1 MFAALAQQVC
11 DSWALFRSTEPEPLA
26 GGQGTWKQAFQL
38 CAQEAHLES
47 TYGRKFTTFFVPYS
61 QNATFTQRQVF
72 LANEERDPEF
82 KKKKILTF
90 TILTFHHLYQKLEG
104 QSLLPK
110 YKVNVMILVE

>member
-11 DSWALFRSTEPEPLA
+11 DSWALCRSTEPEPLA

-61 QNATFTQRQVF
+61 QNAIFTQRQVF
-72 LANEERDPEF
+72 LANEERDPEL
-82 KKKKILTF
+82 KKKKKKDPYIPNSYF
-90 TILTFHHLYQKLEG
+90 SSFI
-104 QSLLPK
+104 PK
-110 YKVNVMILVE
+110 T